1 MSDQQILVKISGTDK
16 PGITAALTKLISEAG
31 IVISD
36 MGQSVTHGLLS
47 LSILIDNDSEDH
59 PIMKDLLFEAKKLGM
74 NCDFQLIDTSKID
87 FKYHDLFI
95 ISCVQPEGINA
106 TFIAEITHYCADKGI
121 NILDIE
127 NRSYKNVLSSLDLKM
142 VTNEKIDFPK
152 IKEDILEIAYRHK
165 VDLAIVRD
173 NVFRFNK
180 RLIIFDMDSTLIQRE
195 VIEELAG
202 LCDAREEVKKITEEA
217 MNGKLDFTQS
227 LEKRVSMLKGLQR
240 HHMDRLLDEIPLTP
254 GVEPFIKIVKSL
266 GFKVGVISGGFNF
279 FTDHFKAKLGLD
291 YSFANTLEFDSE
303 GKLTGKLTG
312 PIVDADQKA
321 HLLDFLAQQ
330 DGISLEQVVAIGDG
344 ANDLKMLAKAGM
356 GIAFQAKEIVKKQ
369 ADHHMSYGNMTS
381 ILTFL
386 GIPEDYTQKL
396 AFNGQ

>member
-1 MSDQQILVKISGTDK
+1 MNDQQILIKISGTDK
-16 PGITAALTKLISEAG
+16 PGITAALTKLISDAN
-31 IVISD
+31 ITISD

-47 LSILIDNDSEDH
+47 LSILINNNSEDH
-59 PIMKDLLFEAKKLGM
+59 PIMKDLLFESKKLGM
-74 NCDFQLIDTSKID
+74 NCDFQLIDVSKIN

-106 TFIAEITHYCADKGI
+106 SFIAEITRYCAEKRL

-127 NRSYKNVLSSLDLKM
+127 NRSYKNVLSSLDFKM
-142 VTNEKIDFPK
+142 VTNHAIDFPK

-165 VDLAIVRD
+165 VDLAIVKD

-180 RLIIFDMDSTLIQRE
+180 RLIIFDMDSTLIQKE

-202 LCDAREEVKKITEEA
+202 LCDAREEVKKITDEA
-217 MNGKLDFTQS
+217 MEGKLDFTQS
-227 LEKRVSMLKGLQR
+227 LEKRVSMLKGLSR
-240 HHMDRLLDEIPLTP
+240 HNMNRLLDEIPLTP
-254 GVEPFIKIVKSL
+254 GVEQFIKIVKSL

-279 FTDHFKAKLGLD
+279 FTDHFKTKLGLD

-396 AFNGQ
+396 AFNG